1 MGIIINEKHSKW
13 PQKICSPSC
22 IKTNPTRK
30 KNQKDKLNMSKE
42 LKTNLREKLMVI
54 DLAKKIPR
62 LRKLVKFKRIVMLAL
77 EKDNMRDTLVAVKTL
92 LTSTRRK
99 EVLEKETG
107 VQKTPKYQKKLKKP
121 MLMPKMTNHKNK

>member
-22 IKTNPTRK
+22 IKTNPTK
-30 KNQKDKLNMSKE
+30 KSHQKDKLNMSKE

-54 DLAKKIPR
+54 HLAKLITKG
-62 LRKLVKFKRIVMLAL
+62 KQLVLLKRDSMMVL
-77 EKDNMRDTLVAVKTL
+77 EKETTKDILVLARTLS
-92 LTSTRRK
+92 TSMRRK

-107 VQKTPKYQKKLKKP
+107 VQKTLK
-121 MLMPKMTNHKNK
+121 